1 MRRTLAVFISLVSL
15 ACAHAAVKPVE
26 WPELPD
32 PPRIRFVQAFSH
44 ADDLDQSGWASTKRS
59 VFGGSNGR
67 ALMQPMGLAI
77 SDDGK
82 RIYIADYSLGA
93 VMLTDLAAHTMKPF
107 APDEPMGKPFNVALD
122 AEENVYV
129 SDPLAAAAVRVFS
142 RAGKPLM
149 LIGNKQLERPTGI
162 AIDRQRKLLY
172 VSDTSRRKSDNHR
185 VRVFDLSG
193 KWLRDLGAQDAR
205 VGKGDEDGQWHFP
218 TYVAVDPSN
227 GDAYVSDSMNFR
239 IQVFDATG
247 KFVRKYGENGDGP
260 GMFARLKGLAFD
272 SHGNLYVVDG
282 DHSNV
287 QIFDR
292 QFQPLMF
299 FGGYARKLEYF
310 DIPSGIAIDPK
321 TNRIYVCNEYISRIN
336 VYQLLED
343 PKDAVPAAKVADD
356 VAKPAEVKAVAVKQ
370 AK

>member
-1 MRRTLAVFISLVSL
+1 MRRTMVLISLASF
-15 ACAHAAVKPVE
+15 ACAHAAVKVVE
-26 WPELPD
+26 WPEPPD

-44 ADDLDQSGWASTKRS
+44 SDDLDSSGWASMTRS
-59 VFGGSNGR
+59 VFGGSNGP
-67 ALMQPMGLAI
+67 ALSQPMGLAL

-82 RIYIADYSLGA
+82 RIYIADYSLGG
-93 VMLTDLAAHTMKPF
+93 VMLVNLAERSMKPF
-107 APDEPMGKPFNVALD
+107 AADEPMGKPFNVALD
-122 AEENVYV
+122 ADENVYV
-129 SDPLAAAAVRVFS
+129 SDPVGAATVRVFS

-162 AIDRQRKLLY
+162 AIDRARKLLY
-172 VSDTSRRKSDNHR
+172 VSDTSKLKSENHR
-185 VRVFDLSG
+185 VRVFDLAG
-193 KWLRDLGAQDAR
+193 KWLRDLGATEGR
-205 VGKGDEDGQWHFP
+205 SSKGDADGQWHFP
-218 TYVAVDPSN
+218 TYIAVEPSN
-227 GDAYVSDSMNFR
+227 GDVYVSDTMNFR

-247 KFVRKYGENGDGP
+247 KFLRKFGENGDGP

-287 QIFDR
+287 QLFNK

-310 DIPSGIAIDPK
+310 DIPSGIAIDPR

-343 PKDAVPAAKVADD
+343 PKEAAPGGKVAGDSAGP
-356 VAKPAEVKAVAVKQ
+356 VEVKPVTANVPK
-370 AK
+370 